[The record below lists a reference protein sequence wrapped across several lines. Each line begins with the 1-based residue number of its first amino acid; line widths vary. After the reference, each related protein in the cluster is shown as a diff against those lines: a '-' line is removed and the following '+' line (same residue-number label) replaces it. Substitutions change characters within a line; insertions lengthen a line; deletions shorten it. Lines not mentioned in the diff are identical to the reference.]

1 MKMPAILKRKKL
13 RATTAARRSRS
24 GMPALD
30 YEEMGEPNM
39 KLSRALLI
47 VLLLH
52 IVAVAGIIAFNTIKT
67 REAVNAGSADPVAS
81 TPARAAAESAAAAS
95 PDEIARVSTN
105 TAPQLSP
112 VKAREPET
120 ASETAKMADPP
131 KPKEKVNAIADSGQ
145 IYTVVRGDNP
155 VTIAR
160 HFHVDYEALLQLNDI
175 TDPRKLQIGTKLH
188 IPVKEESGKH
198 KSD

>member
-1 MKMPAILKRKKL
+1 MKLPTIIKRKKL
-13 RATTAARRSRS
+13 RAATTARRSR
-24 GMPALD
+24 GGLAAMD

-67 REAVNAGSADPVAS
+67 RETVNATSGVE
-81 TPARAAAESAAAAS
+81 PAPPPAAIPAAEKKESVAAS
-95 PDEIARVSTN
+95 DPNEIRKV
-105 TAPQLSP
+105 TATAQTKLTT
-112 VKAREPET
+112 KALEPKAEK
-120 ASETAKMADPP
+120 AAKAEEPA
-131 KPKEKVNAIADSGQ
+131 KKITTIADSGK

-155 VTIAR
+155 VTIAH
-160 HFHVDYEALLQLNDI
+160 HFHVDYAALLELNQI

-188 IPVKEESGKH
+188 IPEREESGKH